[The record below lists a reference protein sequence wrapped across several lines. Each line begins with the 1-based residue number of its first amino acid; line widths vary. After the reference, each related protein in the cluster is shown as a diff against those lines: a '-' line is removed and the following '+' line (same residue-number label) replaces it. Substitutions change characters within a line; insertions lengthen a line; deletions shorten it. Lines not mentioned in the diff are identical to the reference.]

1 MSDSDED
8 LAALDTICAQEYLMF
23 VRDIGYG
30 LIICRHLQLFKSDM
44 LLAADLTSCLWQ
56 PNTCGTDSKSVC
68 SGCLTSKET
77 VRQS

>member
-30 LIICRHLQLFKSDM
+30 LIICHRLQLFESDM
-44 LLAADLTSCLWQ
+44 LLAADWHLACSNRMRVALTANLCVQ
-56 PNTCGTDSKSVC
+56 V
-68 SGCLTSKET
+68 
-77 VRQS
+77 V